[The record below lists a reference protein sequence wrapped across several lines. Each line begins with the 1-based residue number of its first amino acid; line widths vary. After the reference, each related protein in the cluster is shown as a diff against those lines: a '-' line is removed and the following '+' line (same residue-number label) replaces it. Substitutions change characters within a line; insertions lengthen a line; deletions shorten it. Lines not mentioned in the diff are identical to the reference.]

1 MYMMMYEDMPLTNQQ
16 NMGNLIRKIRQR
28 LELTQEQFAHQL
40 GVTYLT
46 VNRWENQHTKPSPM
60 AMKLIELKLK
70 EMGKQGKD
78 LLDKLKPGD

>member
-1 MYMMMYEDMPLTNQQ
+1 MPLINQQ

-60 AMKLIELKLK
+60 AMKLIELKLQ
-70 EMGKQGKD
+70 EMGEQGKD
-78 LLDKLKPGD
+78 LLDNLKLPY